1 MSRVCV
7 LSRRISKYMPQGGT
21 PLSLTRLRINIHP
34 SIEQVETHTHYT
46 HKDVNAND
54 CVYIRYGYKYITV
67 KYTYLSVMCG
77 IHVSV
82 CLLYMKQLLL
92 WQYISHQSVLTE

>member
-7 LSRRISKYMPQGGT
+7 LSRRISRYRPHGGI
-21 PLSLTRLRINIHP
+21 PLPPILLTYQQFNIHP

-54 CVYIRYGYKYITV
+54 CEYIRYGYKYITV

-82 CLLYMKQLLL
+82 CFC
-92 WQYISHQSVLTE
+92 V